1 MNQAAGAA
9 EQLTA
14 ATEAWEVERSSL
26 NAALAQAKSEAA
38 EATAASTSVL
48 TTTVGEG
55 LQVGASQIEGE
66 VLEGVSPDA
75 AADVVWAKLRL
86 FAQNYGKLQTL
97 AYFSAYAPFS
107 GEEKTTSGDGVGNG
121 NKSSDSSGSKS
132 TLDNK
137 AFKRALVAAGFTGIS
152 NKAVTQVMKT
162 NASSAAAIA
171 EGTSPNESKSQS
183 TNKALNCQEFANVLV
198 AGTPNPGKESGEIDG
213 AIIAT
218 AVAEE
223 LALQEKRFTDGL
235 TSAQARA
242 DDLEKSLATAK
253 EEEQALQ
260 ESLRAELAAAQARAD
275 DLENNMTTVKEG
287 DQLLQESLR
296 AELAAAQARAD
307 ELEKSLSTN
316 KEEEQALQESL
327 RAELA
332 TAQTRADDLV
342 KSLSTAKEED
352 TARQESL
359 RAELATAQARAD
371 DLEKSEATVKDEEQA
386 LRESLVTLKMS
397 NEQAQ
402 TQVLQMQEELTRS
415 QAEATAAI
423 TEAATSA
430 SAEANVK
437 EAALN
442 GKLEEALAA
451 EKDAKEQCAALS
463 EEVSKLSL
471 SLTLAQEKVL
481 TYLNVNSM
489 NFSCSVT
496 SLFRFLRL
504 E

>member
-275 DLENNMTTVKEG
+275 
-287 DQLLQESLR
+287 
-296 AELAAAQARAD
+296 

>member
-38 EATAASTSVL
+38 EATAASASVL

-275 DLENNMTTVKEG
+275 
-287 DQLLQESLR
+287 
-296 AELAAAQARAD
+296 